1 MIVCF
6 VDIFGIIDHHCLHFL
21 FIIIQIQTFNGIAFK
36 SLSDT
41 KNDGINKT
49 TSFKNSK
56 SLICN
61 EKYSD
66 SRCHKTVSIIHIYD
80 FEIITI
86 NLKWIYFQKPVVT
99 DY

>member
-1 MIVCF
+1 M
-6 VDIFGIIDHHCLHFL
+6 GLL
-21 FIIIQIQTFNGIAFK
+21 LRY
-36 SLSDT
+36 LSGT

-56 SLICN
+56 SLKESGICN

-66 SRCHKTVSIIHIYD
+66 TRCHKTVSVIHIYD

-86 NLKWIYFQKPVVT
+86 NLKWIYF
-99 DY
+99 